1 MTKSSVAACGTGWE
15 LHIIAPVTPAQSAAA
30 QRTPME
36 TTRLGVEATGTELL
50 GTMPSVTSS
59 STLLGRRPW
68 HLRERLLVWSPT
80 PTQGRQTYSSQ
91 GRRNRG
97 GHRGQGPPCF
107 TASKVDL
114 QSVRRPVAPR
124 SSRLCRS
131 HGARR
136 TRCHRHSYTV

>member
-1 MTKSSVAACGTGWE
+1 MYTYVCVHVGIMCTCVHIHSFSIITSTFFSNYYRHYARYASTAARRVKMLCALNLLCLFTSPQIFTMYHLQKESAEKS
-15 LHIIAPVTPAQSAAA
+15 I
-30 QRTPME
+30 
-36 TTRLGVEATGTELL
+36 
-50 GTMPSVTSS
+50 
-59 STLLGRRPW
+59 TL
-68 HLRERLLVWSPT
+68 
-80 PTQGRQTYSSQ
+80 Q